1 MKFNNMNLSQEIIDR
16 GQACRFDCIVA
27 LTPLDNVLTSRD
39 TFETPNP
46 IDAVLK
52 VEHGMTTH
60 DLFIK
65 DAFLVFRALCKLT
78 MKALNNERLAFS
90 LVHASLAFDN
100 VTIASVI

>member
-1 MKFNNMNLSQEIIDR
+1 M
-16 GQACRFDCIVA
+16 
-27 LTPLDNVLTSRD
+27 PYDNILTSRD
-39 TFETPNP
+39 TFEKPSP
-46 IDAVLK
+46 IDAVLE

-100 VTIASVI
+100 VMTASGI